1 MANCSLKFE
10 AVDFENAMLNVL
22 TLMTLKMLVVPDKNL
37 ISISLGLSYYLW
49 KQCSPVVTYDIIS
62 LHGFEL
68 SNQIDCN
75 NLVGPIGNLYYFH
88 ELLASVASFSSIAVI
103 TATSGLATQ
112 TRLMGHFLLY
122 LSLIHI

>member
-22 TLMTLKMLVVPDKNL
+22 TLMTLKMLVVPEKNL

-68 SNQIDCN
+68 SNQIDCS
-75 NLVGPIGNLYYFH
+75 NLVGPI
-88 ELLASVASFSSIAVI
+88 
-103 TATSGLATQ
+103 
-112 TRLMGHFLLY
+112 RLHDIF
-122 LSLIHI
+122 